1 MTQDVLNCYEAVVI
15 LVEGEKSLADRFPL
29 VGKLILQHLL
39 QFLETL
45 LKDSLSLGV
54 LVIVHANSEDL
65 LILLSLALLF
75 GFLAFVDQEKLGE
88 EKLLKFVETEATLG
102 EQRFLF

>member
-1 MTQDVLNCYEAVVI
+1 VI
-15 LVEGEKSLADRFPL
+15 LVQGKKSLADRLPL
-29 VGKLILQHLL
+29 VGELILEHLL

-54 LVIVHANSEDL
+54 LVIVHADLENL
-65 LILLSLALLF
+65 LILLCLALLF
-75 GFLAFVDQEKLGE
+75 GFLAFVYEEELGE
-88 EKLLKFVETEATLG
+88 EKLLKFVETEAALG